1 MRVEGSET
9 VKVEEPNPG
18 STPDS
23 SISELDKGSE
33 SESVTRTARGSSISE
48 LDKGSKADSED
59 EATEVEEAS
68 KADLEDEE
76 ATEFSEGEESGP
88 TTLEIPIDRRSSEDE
103 LEIPKKKRMRLNPG
117 PANSDTDVDKG
128 RLTADSCSP
137 SSSEMDTG
145 PVRSSGRIRKNEQTK
160 RDSEAEAAEAA
171 EAAKQTKVPSIV

>member
-1 MRVEGSET
+1 MRVDGPTIEAADSET
-9 VKVEEPNPG
+9 AEEPNPG

-23 SISELDKGSE
+23 SELDKGSE
-33 SESVTRTARGSSISE
+33 SESVTRTASGSSKSE

-68 KADLEDEE
+68 KADLEDEGE

-88 TTLEIPIDRRSSEDE
+88 NKLEIPIDQRTSEDE

-117 PANSDTDVDKG
+117 HVDKG
-128 RLTADSCSP
+128 RLTGDSCSP
-137 SSSEMDTG
+137 SSSEMDKG

-171 EAAKQTKVPSIV
+171 TAKQTKVPSIV

>member
-1 MRVEGSET
+1 MRVDGPTIEAADSET
-9 VKVEEPNPG
+9 AEEPNPG

-23 SISELDKGSE
+23 SELDKGSE
-33 SESVTRTARGSSISE
+33 SESVTRTARGSSKSE

-68 KADLEDEE
+68 KADLEDEDEGE

-88 TTLEIPIDRRSSEDE
+88 NKLEIPIDQRTSEDE

-117 PANSDTDVDKG
+117 HVDKG
-128 RLTADSCSP
+128 RLTGDSCSP
-137 SSSEMDTG
+137 SSSEMDKG

-171 EAAKQTKVPSIV
+171 TAKQTKVPSIV